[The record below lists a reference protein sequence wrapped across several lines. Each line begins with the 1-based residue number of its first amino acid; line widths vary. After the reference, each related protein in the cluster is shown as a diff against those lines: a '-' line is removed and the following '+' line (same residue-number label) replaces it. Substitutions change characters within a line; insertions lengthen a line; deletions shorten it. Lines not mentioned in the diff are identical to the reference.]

1 MGEKRSKKNKTLT
14 TARPIQRA
22 IDWFYIGN
30 IHEELSGMG
39 EAMKWSKN
47 YSLHNNPVLFL

>member
-30 IHEELSGMG
+30 IHEQLSGMG
-39 EAMKWSKN
+39 EAMK
-47 YSLHNNPVLFL
+47 